1 MGFVIDMH
9 IKEMDESVEGIMGK
23 MKIMNDF
30 LKVVDYN
37 LWEKLNSEG
46 VAPQYYSFRWLS
58 LLLAQ

>member
-1 MGFVIDMH
+1 
-9 IKEMDESVEGIMGK
+9 

>member
-1 MGFVIDMH
+1 MFSSVMGFVIDMH

-37 LWEKLNSEG
+37 LWEKLNS
-46 VAPQYYSFRWLS
+46 
-58 LLLAQ
+58 